1 MHPFYDDVFLPHL
14 YMSTR
19 IFTECRMMI
28 AEEEEEQISLW
39 SVETKTSLMS
49 RETRRV
55 FAQESPKNEED
66 DDDNVGYLFQQLKL
80 GSESNAR
87 VHSLKSKI
95 QLK

>member
-28 AEEEEEQISLW
+28 AEEEDEQISLW

-66 DDDNVGYLFQQLKL
+66 DDDNVGYFFQQLKL
-80 GSESNAR
+80 GSE
-87 VHSLKSKI
+87 
-95 QLK
+95 